1 MMNSPLLVLC
11 IDVDNDLWEKAR
23 IRGPVLGR
31 GENIKA
37 ATKLAVTDPQDTDA
51 NTIFAGVKIYDE
63 IKREG
68 KRKVYLATVTGN
80 KAMGHV
86 AAREVANQLDRI
98 VEETGVKSCILVTD
112 GQSDEEVLPV
122 IKSRLKIEGSKV
134 VIIKQSKE
142 LEKTYFV
149 ILEKLKDPYYS
160 RIIIGVPALLIFLFS
175 LSSFFGIGWQPIGI
189 ILGLYLMAKGFG
201 VDAFVGEVI
210 NDFRTSLT
218 KVSWVAYLASIA
230 LIIIAVLSSYQTFIY
245 ESSRLLFPE
254 KAYAAAIKSFI
265 AIFPWAAL
273 VLLIGKGI
281 DALIDNRKF
290 KLIHYATYATG
301 ILLISMVVDVVSTWV
316 YNEKQPFITFS
327 QVASTV
333 LLAVVLGILSNFA
346 IREIKRDYLERIQII
361 GKKAVSE
368 TGGIVGKIIGVDM
381 KKGTII
387 VQTPFE
393 RTIHINFSLVK
404 NVEDEVVLSI

>member
-1 MMNSPLLVLC
+1 MSSPLLVLC

-31 GENIKA
+31 EENIKA
-37 ATKLAVTDPQDTDA
+37 ATKLAIVDPQDTDA

-63 IKREG
+63 IKKEG
-68 KRKVYLATVTGN
+68 ERKVYLATVTGN

-98 VEETGVKSCILVTD
+98 VEETDAKSCILVTD
-112 GQSDEEVLPV
+112 GQSDEDVLPV
-122 IKSRLKIEGSKV
+122 IKSRLKVEGSKL

-210 NDFRTSLT
+210 NDFKTSLT
-218 KVSWVAYLASIA
+218 KVSWVAYLASA
-230 LIIIAVLSSYQTFIY
+230 VLIIIAALSSYQTYIY
-245 ESSRLLFPE
+245 ESSQLFFPE

-281 DALIDNRKF
+281 DAFIDNRKF

-301 ILLISMVVDVVSTWV
+301 VLLISMVVDVVSTWI
-316 YNEKQPFITFS
+316 YNEKPPFITFS
-327 QVASTV
+327 EVATTV
-333 LLAVVLGILSNFA
+333 LLAVMLGMLSNFA

-361 GKKAVSE
+361 GKKAISE
-368 TGGIVGKIIGVDM
+368 TGGIIGKIIGIDM
-381 KKGTII
+381 KKSALI

-393 RTIHINFSLVK
+393 RTIRMSFSLVK
-404 NVEDEVVLSI
+404 NVEEDVILSI